1 MTLTELIT
9 QGAPRIIALDQWQY
23 RGKPTLLKI
32 VALADNQDQHR
43 VTAVFDPESQ
53 LVLAVE
59 VFTDTSTLVWE
70 QAEFNAELPGEKI
83 TAAECLTLVNTLLA
97 DEQLDRDTDL

>member
-9 QGAPRIIALDQWQY
+9 QGHPRIIALDQWQY
-23 RGKPTLLKI
+23 RGEPTLLRV
-32 VALADNQDQHR
+32 VALADKQDQHR

-59 VFTDTSTLVWE
+59 IFTEQGTRVWQQPEFDAGLAGQAVTMTECLSTL
-70 QAEFNAELPGEKI
+70 
-83 TAAECLTLVNTLLA
+83 NTLLA
-97 DEQLDRDTDL
+97 DDREHNLD

>member
-23 RGKPTLLKI
+23 RGEDTLLKI
-32 VALADNQDQHR
+32 VALADHNDQHR
-43 VTAVFDPESQ
+43 VTAVFDPVTQ

-59 VFTDTSTLVWE
+59 VFTDSETLIWE
-70 QAEFNAELPGEKI
+70 QAEFDADLTGGKI

-97 DEQLDRDTDL
+97 DELD